1 MIKDSKKYFL
11 LALVS
16 CVILGFAVYKYQ
28 SIQDLKIAQAI
39 QLERAAERKAEERE
53 AQAVKL
59 RIDTATNSYKRDM
72 KLALAPVLD
81 INEEWEFVKGIP
93 YKQFS
98 GEEPIEVFEGF
109 FEVNEGAQEAFNNK
123 RRMSQVMSNGNWAR
137 THARS
142 MEQIWFAFK
151 AFGPNNTVEL
161 NYRFLYRQDCK
172 VGVNLKLV
180 LPNQNLSQ
188 PTCVQGIK
196 GTYLL
201 VSETREEQQPTSR
214 RPIGSSINAGYARF
228 EWEIDE
234 YTLQQLILKK
244 SLRDA
249 D

>member
-11 LALVS
+11 IALVA
-16 CVILGFAVYKYQ
+16 CVVVGFAVYKYQ

-39 QLERAAERKAEERE
+39 QLERAAEREAEERE

-59 RIDTATNSYKRDM
+59 RIDTANNSYERDM

-81 INEEWEFVKGIP
+81 INEEWEFVFGIP

-98 GEEPIEVFEGF
+98 GEEPKEVFDGF
-109 FEVNEGAQEAFNNK
+109 FTVNEGAQEASNYK
-123 RRMSQVMSNGNWAR
+123 RSMSQVMSNGNWAR

-142 MEQIWFAFK
+142 KEQIWFAFK
-151 AFGPNNTVEL
+151 GFGLNNTVEL

-172 VGVNLKLV
+172 VGVNLKLA

-188 PTCVQGIK
+188 PICVQGIE

-201 VSETREEQQPTSR
+201 VSMTGEHKQPTSG
-214 RPIGSSINAGYARF
+214 RPIVGSTNAGYHRF
-228 EWEIDE
+228 KWEIDE

>member
-39 QLERAAERKAEERE
+39 QLERAAEREAEERE

-59 RIDTATNSYKRDM
+59 RIDTATNSYERDM
-72 KLALAPVLD
+72 NLALAPVLD
-81 INEEWEFVKGIP
+81 INEEWEFVRGIP
-93 YKQFS
+93 YKHFS
-98 GEEPIEVFEGF
+98 GEEPQEVFDGVF
-109 FEVNEGAQEAFNNK
+109 LANEGARAAYTNK
-123 RRMSQVMSNGNWAR
+123 INMSQVMSNGNWAR
-137 THARS
+137 THAGS
-142 MEQIWFAFK
+142 KEQIWFAFK
-151 AFGPNNTVEL
+151 GFGLNDTVEL
-161 NYRFLYRQDCK
+161 NYRFLYLQDCK
-172 VGVNLKLV
+172 VGVSLKLA
-180 LPNQNLSQ
+180 LPRSNISQ
-188 PTCVQGIK
+188 PICVQGVE

-201 VSETREEQQPTSR
+201 VSMTGEHKQPTR
-214 RPIGSSINAGYARF
+214 GPISGSTNAGYNRF
-228 EWEIDE
+228 MWEIDE